1 VEWRVSPAPNDWLE
15 VEKLTKKVFEVV
27 DWHALGEIYFHE
39 DGERHWQERRKL
51 VVELGGQLARRLA
64 RYVQPEGISLWVGA
78 GVAELPVMLAE
89 VMLLQRTVVA
99 ANLLEA
105 ECDVL
110 NAALA
115 KAAPHVT
122 LHYEAGDAREVAGDQ
137 AFDHLGCISVF
148 TDPEIWPALSGVAYG
163 RLPPVQLDLEQFAAE
178 RAQAVELSSSLFAL
192 LNQEACIT
200 TTAEE
205 VAWFLDLA
213 VAQGREIEPADDVIE
228 TAVVGDPVGFL
239 QLR

>member
-1 VEWRVSPAPNDWLE
+1 VSIAPQDWHELERATKRVL
-15 VEKLTKKVFEVV
+15 EVV
-27 DWHALGEIYFHE
+27 DWQKLGEIYFHE
-39 DGERHWQERRKL
+39 DGERHWSDRRKL
-51 VVELGGQLARRLA
+51 VVELGCQLARRLQRHTKPA
-64 RYVQPEGISLWVGA
+64 GMSLWVGA

-89 VMLLQRTVVA
+89 VMLMERTVVA

-115 KAAPHVT
+115 KAAPSVV
-122 LHYEAGDAREVAGDQ
+122 LHYEAGDARVVAGDQ

-163 RLPPVQLDLEQFAAE
+163 RLPPVQLDLEQFARE
-178 RAQAVELSSSLFAL
+178 REQARELAASLFSL
-192 LNQEACIT
+192 LSPESSIT

-205 VAWFLDLA
+205 ASWFLEQADA
-213 VAQGREIEPADDVIE
+213 HGREIDPSDDLLD

-239 QLR
+239 QVS

>member
-1 VEWRVSPAPNDWLE
+1 MSPSPNDWLE
-15 VEKLTKKVFEVV
+15 LEKLTKKVFEAV
-27 DWHALGEIYFHE
+27 DWVKLGEIYFHE
-39 DGERHWQERRKL
+39 DGERHWQDRKKM
-51 VVELGGQLARRLA
+51 VVELGGQLARRLE
-64 RYVQPEGISLWVGA
+64 RYVKPEGISLWVGA

-89 VMLLQRTVVA
+89 VVLMNRTVVA
-99 ANLLEA
+99 ANLQTE
-105 ECDVL
+105 ECDIL

-115 KAAPHVT
+115 KGAPHVA

-178 RAQAVELSSSLFAL
+178 REQAIELARSLFAL
-192 LNQEACIT
+192 LDQEACIT

-205 VAWFLDLA
+205 VPWFLA
-213 VAQGREIEPADDVIE
+213 EAIAREREIEPSDDMIE

-239 QLR
+239 RLY

>member
-1 VEWRVSPAPNDWLE
+1 MSPGPQDWLD
-15 VEKLTKKVFEVV
+15 VEKVVKKVLAAA
-27 DWHALGEIYFHE
+27 DWQKLGEIYFHE
-39 DGERHWQERRKL
+39 DGEQHWQDRRKL

-64 RYVQPEGISLWVGA
+64 RQVRPEGTSLWVGA

-89 VMLLQRTVVA
+89 VMLLQRSAVA
-99 ANLLEA
+99 ANLQGD

-115 KAAPHVT
+115 EAAPDVA
-122 LHYEAGDAREVAGDQ
+122 LRYEAGDAREVAGDQ

-148 TDPEIWPALSGVAYG
+148 TDPETWPTLSGVSYG
-163 RLPPVQLDLEQFAAE
+163 RLAPVQLDLEQFAAE
-178 RAQAVELSSSLFAL
+178 RDDAMQLARCLFGL
-192 LNQEACIT
+192 LDREACIT
-200 TTAEE
+200 TSAEE

-213 VAQGREIEPADDVIE
+213 EQQDREIEVSDELIE

-239 QLR
+239 RLR